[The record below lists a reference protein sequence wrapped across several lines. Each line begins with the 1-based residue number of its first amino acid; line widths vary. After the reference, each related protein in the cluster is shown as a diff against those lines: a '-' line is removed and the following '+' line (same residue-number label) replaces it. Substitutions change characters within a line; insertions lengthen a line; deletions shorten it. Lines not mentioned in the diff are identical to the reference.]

1 MKQKLIFL
9 LNLKKERYSLVEYSK
24 MLIPVRCF
32 TCNKVIGH
40 LWEEYQAKVQRAY
53 QEMSVDEKERIVK
66 FNVSKKDQLKQKTME
81 GKILDEMGLNKYC
94 CRTILISC
102 VDLTTKI

>member
-1 MKQKLIFL
+1 
-9 LNLKKERYSLVEYSK
+9 

-53 QEMSVDEKERIVK
+53 QEMNVDEKERIVK
-66 FNVSKKDQLKQKTME
+66 FNVSKTNQLKQKTLE

-94 CRTILISC
+94 CRTIMISA

>member
-1 MKQKLIFL
+1 
-9 LNLKKERYSLVEYSK
+9 

-40 LWEEYQAKVQRAY
+40 LWEPYVKKLQIHY
-53 QEMSVDEKERIVK
+53 NDIEKNRKEEERLISFK
-66 FNVSKKDQLKQKTME
+66 LEETSADKIKDKSFE
-81 GKILDEMGLNKYC
+81 GKLLDEMGLNKYC
-94 CRTILISC
+94 CRTTMLSN